1 MMYLARKYEANQ
13 TREHWRALAVAY
25 LDASERLC
33 QDMVNGS
40 WPPSYDHG
48 QPALWLAFHATEVF
62 LKACINPIPRK
73 QIDNLHSLGELL
85 VVFNSKFP
93 SLTFDPPFGIEP
105 MRADP
110 SIINMAIEHDGSLH
124 QQLRYPVDNKN
135 APWPPADRGFSPTLF
150 LGELQRLRSDFER
163 VSNAVF
169 S

>member
-1 MMYLARKYEANQ
+1 
-13 TREHWRALAVAY
+13 
-25 LDASERLC
+25 
-33 QDMVNGS
+33 
-40 WPPSYDHG
+40 
-48 QPALWLAFHATEVF
+48 
-62 LKACINPIPRK
+62 
-73 QIDNLHSLGELL
+73 
-85 VVFNSKFP
+85 
-93 SLTFDPPFGIEP
+93 